1 MSRKILFLFIFSC
14 FSLFCKAQVT
24 VDLSIDTLLIRVGE
38 QTKLHLQ
45 VSMDAGASYDFPQ
58 FTDTI
63 VAGVECL
70 EESKPVITEL
80 NDGKRL
86 LVSKDYL
93 VTSFDSGHYY
103 LPPMEVLVDQK
114 SYQSR
119 QSLSLKVFSV
129 DVNLSKP
136 NEFFGPKDV
145 MNAPFAWEDWSLVF
159 WLSIF
164 LIPILC
170 VCFYLIIRYRDNK
183 PIIRHIKIAP
193 KLPPH
198 QKAMNEITA
207 IKSEKKWAP
216 EDSKEYYTKLTDT
229 LRNYIKE
236 RYGFNAMEM
245 TSAEIIERL
254 TLEPDEQAMDEL
266 RELFQTSDLVKFAK
280 YNALVNENDRNL
292 VNAVDF
298 INKTKVEVD
307 PAELNKKQELTIEE
321 KRSRT
326 VKLSLLG
333 GIIILSLLSIFI
345 LIYIVVELY
354 ELCF

>member
-1 MSRKILFLFIFSC
+1 MNRNFLFLFIFLC
-14 FSLFCKAQVT
+14 FSLYGKAQVT
-24 VDLSIDTLLIRVGE
+24 VDASIDTLLIRVGE

-45 VSMDAGASYDFPQ
+45 VSMDAGASCDFPQ
-58 FTDTI
+58 FADTI

-70 EESKPVITEL
+70 EESKPVTTEL
-80 NDGKRL
+80 NGGKRL
-86 LVSKDYL
+86 LVSKDYT

-103 LPPMEVLVDQK
+103 LPPLEVLVDQK
-114 SYQSR
+114 PYQSR

-136 NEFFGPKDV
+136 NEFFGPKDI
-145 MNAPFAWEDWSLVF
+145 MNAPVVWEDWALVF
-159 WLSIF
+159 WLSIL
-164 LIPILC
+164 LIPIIGICL
-170 VCFYLIIRYRDNK
+170 YLIIRYRDNK
-183 PIIRHIKIAP
+183 PIIRHIKVTP

-198 QKAMNEITA
+198 QKAMNEIKA
-207 IKSEKKWAP
+207 IKSEKVWTP

-245 TSAEIIERL
+245 TSSEIIEHL
-254 TLEPDEQAMDEL
+254 TNEPDDQAMDEL

-280 YNALVNENDRNL
+280 YNALINENDRNL
-292 VNAVDF
+292 VNAVEF

-307 PAELNKKQELTIEE
+307 PAELNKKQELTVEE
-321 KRSRT
+321 KRSRS

-333 GIIILSLLSIFI
+333 GIVILSLLSISI
-345 LIYIVVELY
+345 LIYIGVTLY